1 MKEEEK
7 VVELEIVG
15 SASDYELAELL
26 GEKPA
31 HFLVLYLDGV
41 AVQDVGTPMDS
52 PIQRAAWDA
61 IMSELNDRSAPEHW
75 ERFFENWKRVL
86 CRLFNLPSD
95 TTPTGFHPVASFKVR
110 RVVRGYTEHLHA
122 AIGLLERL
130 DPKVENWSVG
140 KLSDG
145 QFFAKITARNL
156 ASIMEGGES
165 LPLCICRATIWFLKR
180 EGGAA

>member
-15 SASDYELAELL
+15 SAIDYELAELL
-26 GEKPA
+26 GEDPA

-52 PIQRAAWDA
+52 PSSRAAWDG
-61 IMSELNDRSAPEHW
+61 IMRELNDRCAPEHW
-75 ERFFENWKRVL
+75 AEFFENWKRAL
-86 CRLFNLPSD
+86 CRLFSLPSD
-95 TTPTGFHPVASFKVR
+95 TQPEDFHPVACYKVH
-110 RVVRGYTEHLHA
+110 RVVHGYAERLHA
-122 AIGLLERL
+122 AMRLLERF
-130 DPKVENWSVG
+130 DSKMESWSVG
-140 KLSDG
+140 KLGDG
-145 QFFAKITARNL
+145 QFFAKITARSL

-165 LPLCICRATIWFLKR
+165 LPLCICRAVVWFLKR